1 MPTAIALIDPHLLFR
16 EAFRALISRRNDLQL
31 SADLGS
37 SEDAFPLFDTLVPDI
52 AVTEISLPGS
62 SGIALAREIRRKRIG
77 TKTVILTTHA
87 IPEFVVAALDAGACG
102 YLLKS
107 QGIEEVAEALQ
118 VALSGRVALAPSIPR
133 SVLEELDRRR
143 TLPDLAT
150 GPLADLSG
158 REHEVFELAVRNFS
172 NREIARQLCISVK
185 TVETH
190 RANINRKLKVHSCAE
205 LVHFA
210 ARHGLLVS

>member
-1 MPTAIALIDPHLLFR
+1 MPTAIALIDPHRLFR
-16 EAFRALISRRNDLQL
+16 EAFRALLSFRNDFQL

-37 SEDAFPLFDTLVPDI
+37 SEDAFPLFDTLLPDI

-87 IPEFVVAALDAGACG
+87 VPEFVVAALDAGACG

-107 QGIEEVAEALQ
+107 QGIEEVAEALH

-133 SVLEELDRRR
+133 SVFEELDRRR
-143 TLPDLAT
+143 TLPNLAT

-172 NREIARQLCISVK
+172 NRDIARQLCISVK